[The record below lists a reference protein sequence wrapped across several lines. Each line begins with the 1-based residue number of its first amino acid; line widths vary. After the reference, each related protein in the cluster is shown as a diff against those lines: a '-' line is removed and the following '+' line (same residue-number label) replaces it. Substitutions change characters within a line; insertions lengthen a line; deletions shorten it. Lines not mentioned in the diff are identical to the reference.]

1 MGSFCFGQTAAV
13 LCTILTDYLAIL
25 LAEKVAIVTRAQ
37 LAFLWD
43 GNPLYTI
50 TALNFYGWIPC
61 ILIFFLWRADAYRMM
76 RPILNIFRDT
86 FYAVFYGMIGLII
99 LFYLFRADVLVSR
112 MTLAFLFFYALFFI
126 YAVRYLFL
134 KFLKKSGLCYEPIII
149 IGAGYTAEALL
160 RFFEGDLGYRYKVV
174 GLIDDDPVSKHLP
187 DRFFLYGGM
196 QDAEKIIRMS
206 GIQTVI
212 IATPGAAKELNQK
225 LISEIAPYVRR
236 VSFVPDLIGT
246 PMASADLDI
255 LFAEKIPI
263 LSVRNNLAVRRN
275 RFLKRT
281 FDIVATLLG
290 GVLISPILLF
300 IALRVAIDNRGSV
313 IFAHRRIGRDGK
325 SFSCYKFQTMVPDA
339 EARLKEYIAE
349 NPAAKKEWEETFKL
363 EHDPRV
369 TKLGAFLRRT
379 SLDELPQILNV
390 LKGEMSLVGPR
401 PVVAKEIEKYGEN
414 IREYYMVRPG
424 ITGMWQASGRSD
436 TTYDERVEMDTWYV
450 RNWSIWID
458 LMYLFK
464 TFKAVIESKGAY

>member
-134 KFLKKSGLCYEPIII
+134 KFLKKSGLYYEPIII

-187 DRFFLYGGM
+187 DRFLLYGGM

-225 LISEIAPYVRR
+225 LISEIAPGLLRAR
-236 VSFVPDLIGT
+236 PHRH
-246 PMASADLDI
+246 ADG
-255 LFAEKIPI
+255 E
-263 LSVRNNLAVRRN
+263 
-275 RFLKRT
+275 
-281 FDIVATLLG
+281 
-290 GVLISPILLF
+290 
-300 IALRVAIDNRGSV
+300 RGSR
-313 IFAHRRIGRDGK
+313 H
-325 SFSCYKFQTMVPDA
+325 
-339 EARLKEYIAE
+339 
-349 NPAAKKEWEETFKL
+349 
-363 EHDPRV
+363 
-369 TKLGAFLRRT
+369 
-379 SLDELPQILNV
+379 SLCRKDSDFECPQ
-390 LKGEMSLVGPR
+390 
-401 PVVAKEIEKYGEN
+401 
-414 IREYYMVRPG
+414 
-424 ITGMWQASGRSD
+424 
-436 TTYDERVEMDTWYV
+436 
-450 RNWSIWID
+450 
-458 LMYLFK
+458 
-464 TFKAVIESKGAY
+464 